1 MNITYFCLGYAE
13 VFAEGESALDLINL
27 CMRYSMPYGQTRR
40 EPDGVTFLFRLGRLK
55 TLKALCKKEGI
66 EITVKKTGG
75 LPVWLHARRHR
86 YGLMAGVIAALFL
99 VVFMQNFIWR
109 IDVVGNESITT
120 EQILDFLEDYG
131 LFEGSYIP
139 RLNTDKIQNSVLI
152 ESDKISWI
160 SVNIN
165 GNIASVEVR
174 EISGAQEDV
183 DSDTPANLVASK
195 SGQIVQVQ
203 VLSGNVVVASG
214 DFVEEGELLVSGIF
228 DSKTEG
234 YRVTRAEGKVYA
246 QTSEEFYIKI
256 PYEYEKKVY
265 TGNEYCDEYL
275 NFFNF
280 SIKISKNSGNTY
292 ALYDKISI
300 VDSYSFL
307 DGERLPMSKT
317 TEKYLEYETQ
327 TANRT
332 AAEAQEL
339 AYFELSQRLGE
350 LSQDAI
356 LVRKVI
362 MPEIH
367 DDFFA
372 LRCVIV
378 CIEDIAQTVE
388 FDIDI
393 TLQESEDK
401 NEQ

>member
-1 MNITYFCLGYAE
+1 MNITYIFLGYAE
-13 VFAEGESALDLINL
+13 VFAEGESALDLMNL
-27 CMRYSMPYGQTRR
+27 CMKHHLPYGITRQA
-40 EPDGVTFLFRLGRLK
+40 EGGMIFVFRLSRLK
-55 TLKALCKKEGI
+55 ALKALCAGEGV
-66 EITVKKTGG
+66 EISVRNVGG

-99 VVFMQNFIWR
+99 VIFMQNFIWR
-109 IDVVGNESITT
+109 IDIVGNKSITT
-120 EQILDFLEDYG
+120 EEIMDMLDDYG

-139 RLNTDKIQNSVLI
+139 KLNTDKIQNRVLI
-152 ESDKISWI
+152 DSDRISWI

-165 GNIASVEVR
+165 GNVASVEVR

-195 SGQIVQVQ
+195 AGQIVQVQ
-203 VLSGNVVVASG
+203 LLSGNVIVASG

-246 QTSEEFYIKI
+246 QTSEEIYIKI

-265 TGNEYCDEYL
+265 TGDEYCDEYL
-275 NFFNF
+275 NFFDF
-280 SIKISKNSGNTY
+280 SIKISKNSGKTY

-307 DGERLPMSKT
+307 DGGRLPLSKT
-317 TEKYLEYETQ
+317 TETYLEYKTQ

-332 AAEAQEL
+332 AAEAEEL
-339 AYFELSQRLGE
+339 AYFELSQK
-350 LSQDAI
+350 LSQLSRDAI
-356 LVRKVI
+356 LVRKVV

-388 FDIDI
+388 FDVDI
-393 TLQESEDK
+393 TLQESEDE

>member
-13 VFAEGESALDLINL
+13 VFAEGECALDLINL
-27 CMRYSMPYGQTRR
+27 CMKYHLPYGKTQQS
-40 EPDGVTFLFRLGRLK
+40 ESGVTFLFRLGRLK
-55 TLKALCKKEGI
+55 ALKALCAREGI
-66 EITVKKTGG
+66 EISVGKVGG
-75 LPVWLHARRHR
+75 LPIWLNARRHR
-86 YGLMAGVIAALFL
+86 YGLMLGVISALFL
-99 VVFMQNFIWR
+99 VIFMQNFIWR
-109 IDVVGNESITT
+109 IDVVGNKSITT
-120 EQILDFLEDYG
+120 EEILNMLDEYG

-139 RLNTDKIQNSVLI
+139 KLNTDKIQNRVLI
-152 ESDKISWI
+152 DSDKISWI

-174 EISGAQEDV
+174 EISGATQDT
-183 DSDTPANLVASK
+183 DSNSPANLVASK
-195 SGQIVQVQ
+195 AGQIVQVQ
-203 VLSGNVVVASG
+203 LLSGNVVVAGG
-214 DFVEEGELLVSGIF
+214 DFVQAGDLLVSGIF

-234 YRVTRAEGKVYA
+234 YRVTRAEGRVYA

-256 PYEYEKKVY
+256 PYEYEEKVY
-265 TGNEYCDEYL
+265 TGDEYCDEYL
-275 NFFNF
+275 NFFDF
-280 SIKISKNSGNTY
+280 SIKISKNSGKTY
-292 ALYDKISI
+292 VLYDKISI

-307 DGERLPMSKT
+307 DGGRLPLSKT
-317 TEKYLEYETQ
+317 THKYLEYEKQ
-327 TANRT
+327 TATRT
-332 AAEAQEL
+332 TVQAEEL

-350 LSQDAI
+350 LSGDAI

-378 CIEDIAQTVE
+378 CIENIAQTVE
-388 FDIDI
+388 FDVDI

>member
-1 MNITYFCLGYAE
+1 MNITYYCLGYAE
-13 VFAEGESALDLINL
+13 VFAEGERALDLINL
-27 CMRYSMPYGQTRR
+27 CMRYHLPYGEARR
-40 EPDGVTFLFRLGRLK
+40 ATGGVVFLFRLGRLK
-55 TLKALCKKEGI
+55 ALKALCEKERI
-66 EITVKKTGG
+66 EITVKNTGG

-86 YGLMAGVIAALFL
+86 YGLIMGVLAALFL
-99 VVFMQNFIWR
+99 VIFMQNFIWR
-109 IDVVGNESITT
+109 IDVMGNKSVTT
-120 EQILDFLEDYG
+120 EHILDMLDDYG

-139 RLNTDKIQNSVLI
+139 GLNTDKIQNRVLI
-152 ESDKISWI
+152 DSDKISWI

-174 EISGAQEDV
+174 EISDEQQHV
-183 DSDTPANLVASK
+183 DSDAPANLVASK
-195 SGQIVQVQ
+195 AGQIVQVQ
-203 VLSGNVVVASG
+203 VLAGNVIVAGG
-214 DFVEEGELLVSGIF
+214 DFVDEGELLVSGIF

-234 YRVTRAEGKVYA
+234 YRVTRAKGKVYA

-265 TGNEYCDEYL
+265 TGNEYCDEYI

-280 SIKISKNSGNTY
+280 SIKISKNSGKTY

-307 DGERLPMSKT
+307 DGGRLPMSKT
-317 TEKYLEYETQ
+317 THKYLEYETQ
-327 TANRT
+327 TAIRT
-332 AAEAQEL
+332 QVEAEEL

-350 LSQDAI
+350 LSGDSI

-378 CIEDIAQTVE
+378 CIEDIAETVE
-388 FDIDI
+388 FDVGIA
-393 TLQESEDK
+393 EEG
-401 NEQ
+401 

>member
-1 MNITYFCLGYAE
+1 MNISYLCLGYAE
-13 VFAEGESALDLINL
+13 VFAAGEGVLGLINL
-27 CMRYSMPYGQTRR
+27 CMKYNLPYGETVS
-40 EPDGVTFLFRLGRLK
+40 EPDGVVFLFRLGRLK
-55 TLKALCKKEGI
+55 LLKTLCEKEGI
-66 EITVKKTGG
+66 DITVKKTGG
-75 LPVWLHARRHR
+75 LPVWLHARRQR
-86 YGLMAGVIAALFL
+86 YGLMLGTIAAVFL
-99 VVFMQNFIWR
+99 VIFMQNFIWR
-109 IDVVGNESITT
+109 IDVVGNESVTT
-120 EQILDFLEDYG
+120 EQILDFLDDYG

-139 RLNTDKIQNSVLI
+139 RLNTDKIQNRVLI
-152 ESDKISWI
+152 DSDKISWI
-160 SVNIN
+160 SININ
-165 GNIASVEVR
+165 GNVASVEVR
-174 EISGAQEDV
+174 EIS
-183 DSDTPANLVASK
+183 DSQQGVGVDTPANLVASK

-203 VLSGNVVVASG
+203 ILSGNVIVASG

-246 QTSEEFYIKI
+246 QTSEEIYIKI
-256 PYEYEKKVY
+256 PYEYQKKAY
-265 TGNEYCDEYL
+265 TGNEYCDQYL

-292 ALYDKISI
+292 SLYDKISI

-307 DGERLPMSKT
+307 DGGILPLSKT
-317 TEKYLEYETQ
+317 TEKYLEYEMQ
-327 TANRT
+327 TASRT
-332 AAEAQEL
+332 AQEAQEL

-350 LSQDAI
+350 LSEDAI

-388 FDIDI
+388 FDVGIA
-393 TLQESEDK
+393 EEG
-401 NEQ
+401 

>member
-1 MNITYFCLGYAE
+1 MNITYLCLGYAE
-13 VFAEGESALDLINL
+13 VYAEGKHALDLINL
-27 CMRYSMPYGQTRR
+27 CMKYSLPYGKTER
-40 EPDGVTFLFRLGRLK
+40 ESDGVVFLFRLGRLK
-55 TLKALCKKEGI
+55 TLKALCEKEGI
-66 EITVKKTGG
+66 EITLKKTGG
-75 LPVWLHARRHR
+75 LPVWLYARRQR
-86 YGLMAGVIAALFL
+86 YGLMAGVLVALFL
-99 VVFMQNFIWR
+99 VIFMQNFIWR
-109 IDVVGNESITT
+109 IDVVGNKSITT
-120 EQILDFLEDYG
+120 EQILDFLDDYG

-139 RLNTDKIQNSVLI
+139 SLNTDKIQNRVLI
-152 ESDKISWI
+152 DSDKISWI
-160 SVNIN
+160 SININ

-174 EISGAQEDV
+174 EISGSQQDV
-183 DSDTPANLVASK
+183 DVDTPANLVASK

-203 VLSGNVVVASG
+203 IISGNVIVAAG
-214 DFVEEGELLVSGIF
+214 DFVEAGDLLVSGIF

-234 YRVTRAEGKVYA
+234 YRITRAEGKVYA
-246 QTSEEFYIKI
+246 QTSEEFYIQI

-275 NFFNF
+275 NFFDF
-280 SIKISKNSGNTY
+280 SIKISKNSGKTY

-307 DGERLPMSKT
+307 DGGRLPVSKT
-317 TEKYLEYETQ
+317 TEKYLEYEIQ
-327 TANRT
+327 TATRT
-332 AAEAQEL
+332 SSEAEEL

-350 LSQDAI
+350 LSGDAI

-388 FDIDI
+388 FDI

>member
-1 MNITYFCLGYAE
+1 MNITYLCLGYAE
-13 VFAEGESALDLINL
+13 VFAEGESALELINL
-27 CMRYSMPYGQTRR
+27 CMRYNLPYGNTYQS
-40 EPDGVTFLFRLGRLK
+40 DSGVTFIFRLGRLK
-55 TLKALCKKEGI
+55 TLKALCQKEGI
-66 EITVKKTGG
+66 EISVKKTGG
-75 LPVWLHARRHR
+75 VPVWLHARRHR
-86 YGLMAGVIAALFL
+86 YGLMLGVFTALFL
-99 VVFMQNFIWR
+99 VIFMQNFIWR
-109 IDVVGNESITT
+109 IDVVGNKSITT
-120 EQILDFLEDYG
+120 EEILNMLDDYG

-139 RLNTDKIQNSVLI
+139 RLNTDKIQNRVLI
-152 ESDKISWI
+152 DSDKISWI

-165 GNIASVEVR
+165 GNTASVEVR
-174 EISGAQEDV
+174 EISGSAQDA
-183 DSDTPANLVASK
+183 DSNTPANLVASK
-195 SGQIVQVQ
+195 AGQIVQVQ
-203 VLSGNVVVASG
+203 VLSGNVIIAGG

-265 TGNEYCDEYL
+265 TGEKYCDEYL

-292 ALYDKISI
+292 SLYDKISI

-307 DGERLPMSKT
+307 DGGRLPLSKT
-317 TEKYLEYETQ
+317 TEEYLEYENQ
-327 TANRT
+327 TATRT
-332 AAEAQEL
+332 AAEAEEL
-339 AYFELSQRLGE
+339 AYFELSQRLGL
-350 LSQDAI
+350 LSEDAI

-378 CIEDIAQTVE
+378 CIEDIAKTVE
-388 FDIDI
+388 FDVDI
-393 TLQESEDK
+393 EK
-401 NEQ
+401 

>member
-1 MNITYFCLGYAE
+1 MNITYYCLGYAE
-13 VFAEGESALDLINL
+13 VFAEGERALDLINL
-27 CMRYSMPYGQTRR
+27 CMRYHLPYGEARR
-40 EPDGVTFLFRLGRLK
+40 ATGGVVFLFRLGRLK
-55 TLKALCKKEGI
+55 ALKALCERERI
-66 EITVKKTGG
+66 DITVKNTGG
-75 LPVWLHARRHR
+75 LPVWLYERRHR
-86 YGLMAGVIAALFL
+86 YGLMAGVISALFL
-99 VVFMQNFIWR
+99 VIFMQNFIWR
-109 IDVVGNESITT
+109 IDVVGNKSITT
-120 EQILDFLEDYG
+120 EQILDMLDDYG

-139 RLNTDKIQNSVLI
+139 SLNTDKIQNRVLI
-152 ESDKISWI
+152 DSDKISWI

-165 GNIASVEVR
+165 GNTASVEVR
-174 EISGAQEDV
+174 EISGEQQDV
-183 DSDTPANLVASK
+183 DSDAPANLVASK

-203 VLSGNVVVASG
+203 VLAGNVIVAGG
-214 DFVEEGELLVSGIF
+214 DFVQEGELLVSGIF

-234 YRVTRAEGKVYA
+234 YRVTRAEGKIYA

-265 TGNEYCDEYL
+265 TGDEYCDEYI

-280 SIKISKNSGNTY
+280 SIKISKNSGKMYT
-292 ALYDKISI
+292 LYDKISI

-307 DGERLPMSKT
+307 DGGRLPMSKT
-317 TEKYLEYETQ
+317 THKYLEYETQ
-327 TANRT
+327 TATRT
-332 AAEAQEL
+332 ETEAEEL
-339 AYFELSQRLGE
+339 AYFELSQRIGE
-350 LSQDAI
+350 LSEDAI

-378 CIEDIAQTVE
+378 CIEDIAETVE
-388 FDIDI
+388 FDI

>member
-1 MNITYFCLGYAE
+1 MNITYLCLGYAE
-13 VFAEGESALDLINL
+13 VFADGESVLDLINL
-27 CMRYSMPYGQTRR
+27 CMKYHLPYGETRR
-40 EPDGVTFLFRLGRLK
+40 APGGVVFLFRLGRLK
-55 TLKALCKKEGI
+55 VLKACCEKEGI
-66 EITVKKTGG
+66 EITVKNTGG
-75 LPVWLHARRHR
+75 LPIWLYERRHR
-86 YGLMAGVIAALFL
+86 YGLMAGVLSALFL
-99 VVFMQNFIWR
+99 VIFMQNFIWR
-109 IDVVGNESITT
+109 IDVVGNKSITT
-120 EQILDFLEDYG
+120 EEILDMLDDYG

-139 RLNTDKIQNSVLI
+139 KLNTDKIQNRVLI
-152 ESDKISWI
+152 DSDKISWI

-165 GNIASVEVR
+165 GNTASVEVR
-174 EISGAQEDV
+174 EISGATQDV
-183 DSDTPANLVASK
+183 GSDTPANLVASK
-195 SGQIVQVQ
+195 AGQIVQVQ
-203 VLSGNVVVASG
+203 VLSGNVIVAGG
-214 DFVEEGELLVSGIF
+214 DLVEAGDLLVSGIF

-265 TGNEYCDEYL
+265 TGDEYCDEYL

-280 SIKISKNSGNTY
+280 SIKISKNSGKTY

-307 DGERLPMSKT
+307 DGGRLPVSKT
-317 TEKYLEYETQ
+317 TQKHLEYETQ
-327 TANRT
+327 TSIRT
-332 AAEAQEL
+332 QAQAEEL
-339 AYFELSQRLGE
+339 AYFELAQRLGE
-350 LSQDAI
+350 LSGDAI

-378 CIEDIAQTVE
+378 CIEDIAQTLE
-388 FDIDI
+388 FDI

>member
-1 MNITYFCLGYAE
+1 MNITYYFLGYAE
-13 VFAEGESALDLINL
+13 IFAEGECALDLINL
-27 CMRYSMPYGQTRR
+27 CMQHKLPYGKTRQS
-40 EPDGVTFLFRLGRLK
+40 EDGVIFIFRLSRLK
-55 TLKALCKKEGI
+55 ALKALCAREGI
-66 EITVKKTGG
+66 EISVQKVGG
-75 LPVWLHARRHR
+75 LPVWLNERRHR
-86 YGLMAGVIAALFL
+86 YGLMVGVIAALFL
-99 VVFMQNFIWR
+99 VIFMQNFIWR
-109 IDVVGNESITT
+109 IDVVGNKSITT
-120 EQILDFLEDYG
+120 EQILDMLDDYG

-139 RLNTDKIQNSVLI
+139 KLNTDKIQNKVLI
-152 ESDKISWI
+152 DSDKISWI

-174 EISGAQEDV
+174 EISGATQDV

-203 VLSGNVVVASG
+203 VLSGNVIVAGG
-214 DFVEEGELLVSGIF
+214 DFVEKGELLVSGIF

-246 QTSEEFYIKI
+246 QTSEEFYIQI
-256 PYEYEKKVY
+256 PYEYEKKAY
-265 TGNEYCDEYL
+265 TGNEYCDQYL

-292 ALYDKISI
+292 SLYDKISI

-307 DGERLPMSKT
+307 DGGILPLSKT
-317 TEKYLEYETQ
+317 TEKYLEYEMQ
-327 TANRT
+327 TASRT
-332 AAEAQEL
+332 AEEAQEL

-350 LSQDAI
+350 LSEDAI

-388 FDIDI
+388 FDVGIA
-393 TLQESEDK
+393 EEG
-401 NEQ
+401 

>member
-1 MNITYFCLGYAE
+1 MNITYLCLGYAE

-27 CMRYSMPYGQTRR
+27 CMKYHLPYGKTRQS
-40 EPDGVTFLFRLGRLK
+40 EGGVIFIFRLGRLK
-55 TLKALCKKEGI
+55 TLKAICARDGV
-66 EITVKKTGG
+66 EISVQKIGG
-75 LPVWLHARRHR
+75 LPIWLYERKHR

-99 VVFMQNFIWR
+99 VIFMQNFIWR

-120 EQILDFLEDYG
+120 EQILDMLDDYG

-139 RLNTDKIQNSVLI
+139 GLNTDKIQNRVLI
-152 ESDKISWI
+152 DSDKISWI

-174 EISGAQEDV
+174 EISGATQDTHI
-183 DSDTPANLVASK
+183 DSPANLVASK
-195 SGQIVQVQ
+195 AGQIVQVQ
-203 VLSGNVVVASG
+203 LLAGDVVVAGG
-214 DFVEEGELLVSGIF
+214 DFVEEGDLLVSGIF

-246 QTSEEFYIKI
+246 QTSEEFYIKV

-280 SIKISKNSGNTY
+280 SIKISKNSGKTY

-300 VDSYSFL
+300 VDSYSFF
-307 DGERLPMSKT
+307 DGGRLPMSKT
-317 TEKYLEYETQ
+317 TQKYLEYETQ
-327 TANRT
+327 IATHT
-332 AAEAQEL
+332 QAEAQEL
-339 AYFELSQRLGE
+339 AYFELSQRLSQ
-350 LSQDAI
+350 LSSDAI

-362 MPEIH
+362 MPEMH

-378 CIEDIAQTVE
+378 CIEDIAKTVE
-388 FDIDI
+388 FDVDI

>member
-1 MNITYFCLGYAE
+1 MNISYLCLGYAE
-13 VFAEGESALDLINL
+13 VLAAGEGVLGLINL
-27 CMRYSMPYGQTRR
+27 CMKYNLPYGETVS
-40 EPDGVTFLFRLGRLK
+40 EPDGMVFLFRLGRLK
-55 TLKALCKKEGI
+55 LLKTLCEKEGI
-66 EITVKKTGG
+66 EIIVKKTGG
-75 LPVWLHARRHR
+75 LPVWLHARRQR
-86 YGLMAGVIAALFL
+86 YGLMLGTIAAVFL
-99 VVFMQNFIWR
+99 VIFMQNFIWR
-109 IDVVGNESITT
+109 IDVVGNESVTT
-120 EQILDFLEDYG
+120 EQILDFLDDYG

-139 RLNTDKIQNSVLI
+139 RLNTDKIQNRVLI
-152 ESDKISWI
+152 DSDKISWI
-160 SVNIN
+160 SININ
-165 GNIASVEVR
+165 GNVASVEVR
-174 EISGAQEDV
+174 EISDAQQDV
-183 DSDTPANLVASK
+183 DVDTPANLVASK

-203 VLSGNVVVASG
+203 ILSGNVIVASG

-246 QTSEEFYIKI
+246 QTSEEFYIQI
-256 PYEYEKKVY
+256 PYEYEKKAY
-265 TGNEYCDEYL
+265 TGNEYCDQYL

-292 ALYDKISI
+292 SLYDKISI

-307 DGERLPMSKT
+307 DGGILPLSKT
-317 TEKYLEYETQ
+317 TEKYLEYEMQ
-327 TANRT
+327 TASRT
-332 AAEAQEL
+332 AEEAQEL

-350 LSQDAI
+350 LSEDAI

-388 FDIDI
+388 FDVGIA
-393 TLQESEDK
+393 EEG
-401 NEQ
+401 